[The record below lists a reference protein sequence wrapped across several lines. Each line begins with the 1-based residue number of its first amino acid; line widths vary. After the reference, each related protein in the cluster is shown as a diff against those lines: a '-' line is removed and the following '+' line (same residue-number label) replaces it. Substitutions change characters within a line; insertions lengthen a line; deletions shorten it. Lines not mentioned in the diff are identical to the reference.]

1 MHSVIVGV
9 FGGVREGTKF
19 DDTKKRKDICDIIFV
34 KTIQQRV
41 KKIKLKY
48 LIILKTKR
56 FLAGL
61 VSFFPESAMQ

>member
-1 MHSVIVGV
+1 MCAKARNSML
-9 FGGVREGTKF
+9 
-19 DDTKKRKDICDIIFV
+19 DTKKRKKNYDVIYV

-41 KKIKLKY
+41 KKIKLKF
-48 LIILKTKR
+48 LIIFKTKR

>member
-1 MHSVIVGV
+1 MIY
-9 FGGVREGTKF
+9 
-19 DDTKKRKDICDIIFV
+19 V

-48 LIILKTKR
+48 LIIFKTKR